1 MPVKPA
7 IIPALRYRDAPAA
20 IDFLCA
26 AFGFDRRDVYPDAAD
41 PRLVVHAQLVLDG
54 NMIMLSSVQA
64 TDFARDAPLRTVAE
78 AGGNT
83 LTLYVVID
91 DVDAHHG
98 RAIAAGADVF
108 MPPEDQPYGGRAY
121 TARDPEG
128 HVWTFGSFDPW
139 AAA

>member
-1 MPVKPA
+1 MSAKPA
-7 IIPALRYRDAPAA
+7 IIPALRYRDAVAA

-26 AFGFDRRDVYPDAAD
+26 AFGFDRRVIYPDATD
-41 PRLVVHAQLVLDG
+41 PSLVVHAQLVLAG

-64 TDFARDAPLRTVAE
+64 SDFARNAPLKTVAE

-83 LTLYVVID
+83 QTLYVVID
-91 DVDAHHG
+91 EVDEHAA
-98 RAIAAGADVF
+98 RAGAAGADVF

-139 AAA
+139 AEG